1 MTAAT
6 TPPVQTCP
14 FCDRSGL
21 PILPLRYAVART
33 DLGGK
38 APDIAAPFDAGK
50 FALPVESAKYTLRIL
65 RPGYLYVFDEV
76 RGEWT
81 AYIVNGQGLLY
92 QFDIHAKVPPQVPD
106 KTFNE
111 ACVRKADPYLARC
124 FTVKDAANAGN
135 IWMGFSDVMWTESV
149 LNAHSEAAYRKKHMR
164 CINMADVRA
173 KKTAAHM
180 DTFSKLKNVAE
191 FTKVI
196 KPDTGATNAH
206 DALAKQAATLEQQ
219 LKQMQQARTSH
230 PLTGA
235 AARAE
240 QKQEANVQAQ
250 LAEVKKNLDGT
261 WLPEVTIVADR
272 ALSFSPQPLNLLG
285 DQVKGLM
292 DWGKQAA
299 KPYEAVMAAV
309 PDPAGIAAEL
319 ALLMRIRMQAFMRDE
334 RNDKDRIRKTALSGV
349 IEQIRDAIRTQA
361 EQDYI
366 AGRERQATR
375 DENGYSMSG
384 GPMGAMPVMGS
395 SALAEMDRAITADQL
410 RQAGDDEWK
419 KYDDLYS
426 EKQRTDWQNTFNT
439 ALQSFDQSVIGPLA
453 IAHRDLL
460 KSDAF
465 HDYFDC
471 NFDSKVVASGIV
483 YTIVFG
489 QCIAGTQDKKCSAD
503 LYNEWI
509 QGDLTDKRNILLRAL
524 CLHQDTLAKEIQS
537 ASQNTVAW
545 AELPWDK
552 LFGIGKATF
561 DQLLEGQKDEMG
573 RLTILVSGAITATL
587 KKVGESQKIYSGL
600 VALGVV
606 TRKPFVLVTIDG
618 GKKAFRASLIK
629 NLLKL
634 SGKAKSIPENKMAK
648 AVADE
653 LRRQE
658 ICGVDTKG
666 RDKKTWLLMIDPDEV
681 RNMPKNLNADDQA
694 KWLAKTIRTPE
705 QVDELN
711 LAKYRDAV
719 TRGSERVMVNVPFT
733 FAVLALLANGWA
745 MHSIM
750 QGEEGSLAVHKTEML
765 ARVYTQGLYIVGA
778 TADALESGL
787 TRLSVSGVRLGQA
800 TMKAGAEIFGVIGRV
815 VGVVAGMLMAAWDG
829 WRAYEEHKA
838 GHNGAAAAYGVSAI
852 LGAAATVL
860 LCIGWTGWGLL
871 VVGLIIIWAFVMT
884 LLVNNK
890 IQDWLELT
898 YWGKTKKGQVKYQ
911 TMEIE
916 MQQLDVAT
924 KG

>member
-38 APDIAAPFDAGK
+38 APDVVAPFNAGK
-50 FALPVESAKYTLRIL
+50 VALPGESAKYTLRIL

-76 RGEWT
+76 RGEWG

-92 QFDIHAKVPPQVPD
+92 HFDIHAKVPPQVPD

-111 ACVRKADPYLARC
+111 TCVRKADPYLARC
-124 FTVKDAANAGN
+124 ITVKDAAQAGN
-135 IWMGFSDVMWTESV
+135 IWLAFSDVMWTENV
-149 LNAHSEAAYRKKHMR
+149 LAAHSEAAYRKRHMR

-173 KKTAAHM
+173 QKAAAHV

-191 FTKVI
+191 FSKVL
-196 KPDTGATNAH
+196 KPDTGATNAR

-219 LKQMQQARTSH
+219 IKQMEQARTAH
-230 PLTGA
+230 PLTGS
-235 AARAE
+235 AARVE
-240 QKQEANVQAQ
+240 QKQEAEARAR
-250 LAEVKKNLDGT
+250 LAELKQNMAGT
-261 WLPEVTIVADR
+261 WLPEVTIVSDR
-272 ALSFSPQPLNLLG
+272 ALGFSQQPLNFLG
-285 DQVKGLM
+285 DQSKGLM
-292 DWGKQAA
+292 EWGKQVA
-299 KPYEAVMAAV
+299 KPYEAVMVAV

-334 RNDKDRIRKTALSGV
+334 RNDKDRPRKTALSGV
-349 IEQIRDAIRTQA
+349 IEQIRDAIRIQA
-361 EQDYI
+361 EQDFVDD
-366 AGRERQATR
+366 REKRAQH
-375 DENGYSMSG
+375 DEQGYSMSAGLMG
-384 GPMGAMPVMGS
+384 GMQVPGNA
-395 SALAEMDRAITADQL
+395 ALAAMDRAITPDQL
-410 RQAGDDEWK
+410 RQAGDDAWK

-426 EKQRTDWQNTFNT
+426 DKQRTDWQNGFNA

-453 IAHRDLL
+453 LAHRDLI
-460 KSDAF
+460 KGDRF
-465 HDYFDC
+465 HNYFDC
-471 NFDSKVVASGIV
+471 NFDSTVVASGVV

-489 QCIAGTQDKKCSAD
+489 QCIAGTQDKGCSAD
-503 LYNEWI
+503 LYNEWL
-509 QGDLTDKRNILLRAL
+509 QGNLTDKRNILLRAL
-524 CLHQDTLAKEIQS
+524 CLNQDTQAKAIQS
-537 ASQNTVAW
+537 AAQNSAAW

-552 LFGIGKATF
+552 LMGIGKATF
-561 DQLLEGQKDEMG
+561 DQLLEAQKDEIG
-573 RLTILVSGAITATL
+573 RLASVVSGAITATL
-587 KKVGESQKIYSGL
+587 KKVGESQRIYSGL
-600 VALGVV
+600 VALGVMA
-606 TRKPFVLVTIDG
+606 RKPYVLVTIEG

-629 NLLKL
+629 NMLKL
-634 SGKAKSIPENKMAK
+634 SGKAKSIPDNKMEK

-658 ICGVDTKG
+658 ICGVHTKG
-666 RDKKTWLLMIDPDEV
+666 SDKKTWLLMIDPDEV
-681 RNMPKNLNADDQA
+681 RNMPKNLSVDDQA
-694 KWLAKTIRTPE
+694 KWLAKSIRTPE

-711 LAKYRDAV
+711 LANYREAV
-719 TRGSERVMVNVPFT
+719 LRGSERIKVNIPFT

-750 QGEEGSLAVHKTEML
+750 QGEEEALTVHKNEML
-765 ARVYTQGLYIVGA
+765 RRVYTQGLAIFGA
-778 TADALESGL
+778 VADAVEGGL
-787 TRLSVSGVRLGQA
+787 TRLSVAGVRLGQA
-800 TMKAGAEIFGVIGRV
+800 TMQAGAKIFGVVGRI
-815 VGVVAGMLMAAWDG
+815 VGVAAGILMAAWDG

-838 GHNGAAAAYGVSAI
+838 GHNGAAAAYGVSGL
-852 LGAAATVL
+852 LGAAATML
-860 LCIGWTGWGLL
+860 LFIGWTGWGLL
-871 VVGLIIIWAFVMT
+871 VVGLMVIWAFVMT

-898 YWGKTKKGQVKYQ
+898 YWGKTKQGKYQ